1 MSDNKFIL
9 QLKGQQTPKS
19 VVEIKN
25 DKLVAPFVNVPNSSD
40 AVGAIIPDK
49 DSSVVVAKGAEN
61 WQLDGGALVPATNLT
76 DNGADYTGEYA
87 VSGSGLWV
95 NAVYTFPST
104 GDPAHPV
111 AEIFNSQTKWVLQ
124 LCGKNLLTKN
134 STTVDFSFIIKIG
147 SSHIMTKTVTVPEQ
161 ANFFC
166 KRFVLD
172 FSESEQNIIKAQGG
186 ANLTVQLLC
195 ADGDASATIYNGM
208 TILTALQRR
217 IDASA
222 VSASFANVEEVLR
235 DGLLPNDYFSNGAII
250 DQVQDGEGGVP
261 IFIRDGDTMN
271 LGRWDE
277 PIPDQAGNAGKVLK
291 TDGDNLVWGDVF
303 QSTDNITIDLNENN
317 ELQAI
322 GVINKNTAPA
332 ASNPVYDWVG
342 TMAEYTAQDVAN
354 QHPDWVCFITN
365 DAYDPQS
372 TYVYDQAIAA
382 TVWTINH
389 YLNKYPSIMVVDS
402 AGSTVEYKA
411 TIINSNSL
419 QLEFNSPFKGKAYLN

>member
-1 MSDNKFIL
+1 MSENKFIKHL
-9 QLKGQQTPKS
+9 RGTPTTGS
-19 VVEIKN
+19 VLEIKN
-25 DKLVAPFVNVPNSSD
+25 QNTTTSFGKMPQGTSNPNDVFSDHRGNATAVLKGTQNWKIDGSSLVLASNV
-40 AVGAIIPDK
+40 
-49 DSSVVVAKGAEN
+49 
-61 WQLDGGALVPATNLT
+61 DG
-76 DNGADYTGEYA
+76 NGEDYTSEFSVAGN
-87 VSGSGLWV
+87 GLWL
-95 NAVYTFPST
+95 NATYTFPST
-104 GDPAHPV
+104 GDPNHPV
-111 AEIFNSQTKWVLQ
+111 AAIFNAGTKWVLK
-124 LCGKNLLTKN
+124 LCGHGLLSGNKT
-134 STTVDFSFIIKIG
+134 IG
-147 SSHIMTKTVTVPEQ
+147 FTLIVKLGTASIMTKNFEVPEQ
-161 ANFFC
+161 AFQFC
-166 KRFVLD
+166 QEFVIEYD
-172 FSESEQNIIKAQGG
+172 ESLQTIVKASGG
-186 ANLTVQLLC
+186 STLNVQLLC
-195 ADGDASATIYNGM
+195 NDATASATIYNGM
-208 TILTALQRR
+208 SVLTCLQRI
-217 IDASA
+217 IDAKD
-222 VSASFANVEEVLR
+222 VSASFANVEEVMH

-271 LGRWDE
+271 LGRWDQ
-277 PIPDQAGNAGKVLK
+277 PIPDQTGNAGKFLK
-291 TDGDNLVWGDVF
+291 TDGDNLVWDTVF
-303 QSTDNITIDLNENN
+303 QNTDGITVNLNENN

-354 QHPDWVCFITN
+354 QHPDWVCFITD